1 MKLRFMKSRIAG
13 VSLGA
18 SLLFAAV
25 AVQAADPVATE
36 AGEIELL
43 AAQLLKVTAVPSVR
57 VHRGSHSETLRFGAA
72 SDAGV
77 PKVTGPEVTGPEVTG
92 PEVIGPEVIGPEIAA
107 PEVVVHRGN
116 TEPEAPEAVPIPA
129 AVPEAQLRVSSGREL
144 WLYDPE
150 GETVR
155 ACRLFKSSRAGRFK
169 IRCFERRLY

>member
-1 MKLRFMKSRIAG
+1 MKMRFLKARIAG

-18 SLLFAAV
+18 SLLFAAA

-43 AAQLLKVTAVPSVR
+43 AAQLLKVSAVPSVR

-72 SDAGV
+72 SDVGV
-77 PKVTGPEVTGPEVTG
+77 AKVTGPEVTGPEVTG
-92 PEVIGPEVIGPEIAA
+92 AEIAG

-116 TEPEAPEAVPIPA
+116 TEPEALEAVPIPA

-169 IRCFERRLY
+169 IRCFERRLH

>member
-18 SLLFAAV
+18 SLLLAAV

-92 PEVIGPEVIGPEIAA
+92 PEITGLEIAG